1 MTNAERAGAIA
12 QQIADHDWFEG
23 RYNEHLNVTAITKR
37 LAAAFA
43 EVKRVTRDS
52 ILREAANVAD
62 TSTFKNRGDAI
73 RALIDTPTE
82 PPAPDPTK
90 ALVEVLREVE
100 SFLSDPRIGTVNY
113 MESPL
118 FYTDCDA
125 TLDKIRTAL
134 RLVED
139 GG

>member
-1 MTNAERAGAIA
+1 MTDRARELAATLRCIMVPG
-12 QQIADHDWFEG
+12 QDTRQRQE
-23 RYNEHLNVTAITKR
+23 NEI
-37 LAAAFA
+37 AAAFA

-82 PPAPDPTK
+82 PAAPDPTK
-90 ALVEVLREVE
+90 ALVEVLREIE

-113 MESPL
+113 MESQR

-125 TLDKIRTAL
+125 ALDKVRAAL
-134 RLVED
+134 RLAED
-139 GG
+139 GR